1 MSEQAETASSP
12 PAKRRRGR
20 PRLEA
25 PSEEY
30 LAKLGEILD
39 AAIEVFCV
47 RGYDAATLEDVAAAT
62 TFRKGSLYHY
72 VPSKAHLLY
81 LILDRAIS
89 TAISNI
95 EEYLEI
101 EDPGERLEAML
112 TNQMLT
118 IAAEPKLFKVFFED
132 RPSLDDRYK
141 SEILAKER
149 RYLKEI
155 KMVVEDA
162 IEAGVLP
169 AVDPGYAAQ
178 LVLGM
183 SSWHYKWFDSSR
195 HDADA
200 LLRSCLTLLARRA
213 R

>member
-1 MSEQAETASSP
+1 MPEPAQAAGDP

-30 LAKLGEILD
+30 LAKLGEILG
-39 AAIEVFCV
+39 AAIDVFCV
-47 RGYDAATLEDVAAAT
+47 RGYDAATLEDVAAAID
-62 TFRKGSLYHY
+62 FKKASLYHY

-89 TAISNI
+89 TAIENL

-101 EDPGERLEAML
+101 NDPRARLESML

-118 IAAEPKLFKVFFED
+118 IAAEPRLFKVFFED
-132 RPSLDDRYK
+132 RPSLDERYK
-141 SEILAKER
+141 SEIMAKER

-155 KMVVEDA
+155 GMVVEDA

-169 AVDPGYAAQ
+169 RVDPRAAVQ
-178 LVLGM
+178 LILGM
-183 SSWHYKWFDSSR
+183 SSWHYKWFDPDR
-195 HDADA
+195 HDAGA
-200 LLRSCLTLLARRA
+200 LLQDCISLLARRDG
-213 R
+213 